1 MFARLMIATAL
12 AAAALTPWP
21 TPTRAQTITV
31 ATNPQGSVGHAI
43 GLGVAVVISKRTD
56 VVARP
61 VALGGGTAF
70 LPQINEGTIEL
81 GTNNII
87 DNNFAVRGHATF
99 DGKANPNL
107 RAVARLVD
115 FYAGLMVRVD
125 SDIKSPKDFKGRPF
139 PTEFTQQSIVKFTTE
154 AMLATGGVGWDDIK
168 PVPVVNFAKGI
179 ELLAAR
185 RVDGANG
192 APGSAIIQE
201 ANSRTPIKFI
211 PIERSPANQ
220 AIMDRIVPGAAFA
233 DLDPAPYMPEIRE
246 TVTMLGFPFM
256 LVTGTHVSDEIIYK
270 ITKALYEAKADL
282 IAQHGVF
289 RSFDPKKMAVDAAD
303 LKYHPGA
310 VKFYAEN
317 GLWPPAKH

>member
-1 MFARLMIATAL
+1 
-12 AAAALTPWP
+12 
-21 TPTRAQTITV
+21 
-31 ATNPQGSVGHAI
+31 
-43 GLGVAVVISKRTD
+43 
-56 VVARP
+56 
-61 VALGGGTAF
+61 
-70 LPQINEGTIEL
+70 
-81 GTNNII
+81 
-87 DNNFAVRGHATF
+87 
-99 DGKANPNL
+99 
-107 RAVARLVD
+107 
-115 FYAGLMVRVD
+115 VRVD
-125 SDIKSPKDFKGRPF
+125 SDIKSAGDFKGRPF

-154 AMLATGGVGWDDIK
+154 AMLATGGVGWDDVK

-201 ANSRTPIKFI
+201 ANARTPIKFI

-256 LVTGTHVSDEIIYK
+256 LVTGTHVSDETIYK
-270 ITKALYEAKADL
+270 VTKALYEAKADL

-310 VKFYAEN
+310 VKFYADN

>member
-1 MFARLMIATAL
+1 MHVRLVPVAL
-12 AAAALTPWP
+12 AAAALISWSAPAG
-21 TPTRAQTITV
+21 AQQTVTV

-43 GLGVAVVISKRTD
+43 GLGVAVVIANRTGIQ
-56 VVARP
+56 ARP

-70 LPQINEGTIEL
+70 LPQINDGSIEL

-99 DGKANPNL
+99 DGKANANL

-125 SDIKSPKDFKGRPF
+125 SDIKSAKDFKGRPF

-201 ANSRTPIKFI
+201 ANARTPIKFI
-211 PIERSPANQ
+211 PLERSPANQ
-220 AIMDRIVPGAAFA
+220 AIVDRIVPGAAFA
-233 DLDPAPYMPEIRE
+233 DLAPAPYMPEIRE

-256 LVTGTHVSDEIIYK
+256 LVTGTHVSDETIYK
-270 ITKALYEAKADL
+270 ITKALYEAKTDL